1 MKYHIIDIEFDC
13 SLDDEDWTLK
23 DQQETEEMLP
33 RAYIGTIWDA
43 DDREDL
49 IEELSS
55 ASGWCIKSL
64 DYNFILS

>member
-1 MKYHIIDIEFDC
+1 MKYQITDITFDC
-13 SLDDEDWTLK
+13 SLDDEDWTPK
-23 DQQETEEMLP
+23 DQEETEDMLP

-43 DDREDL
+43 DDEEDL
-49 IEELSS
+49 IEELSC

>member
-1 MKYHIIDIEFDC
+1 MKYHITDITFDC
-13 SLDDEDWTLK
+13 SLDDEDWTPK
-23 DQQETEEMLP
+23 DQEETEEMLP

-43 DDREDL
+43 DDEEDL
-49 IEELSS
+49 IEELSC